1 MVRLVLRGRS
11 SQDPRRIRGRRLAHE
26 HRHEAAFQRRV
37 ALDVLAEL
45 IVRGRADAR
54 KLAAREGRLQFVRSV
69 LRPLAG
75 RARADQHV
83 QLVDEDD
90 EAPLGAPD
98 LVLDPDQ
105 ALAERAAELGSSDET
120 AHVELEQEALAA
132 QDPQRKPLHDGG
144 LAHSGFADEDRI
156 VRPPL
161 AEDVEELL
169 RLSLT
174 AQGGIELPFLG
185 ERREIARV
193 RGEPGKLPRIEEGAR
208 RRPIRFGH
216 GSGFGSALG
225 FLGWRKRGDPH
236 RRRRP
241 LCADGSADVGRARR
255 GHGRFPAPRDGPGE
269 IAERRGAEGSDGRGG
284 LLQQVGSRAAGKAGE
299 RDEKMEAPGARVST
313 VERELARS
321 LQRVA
326 EGLRRLFGGLAVNGE
341 LREHAVFVAA
351 ALAQQHVRGA
361 GHRECGEQEVL
372 RSGRLAGVPGD
383 VLRFCG
389 DLRELCG
396 VEGHRCR
403 HPRLQ
408 GSSRASGKL
417 L

>member
-1 MVRLVLRGRS
+1 MIRRPPRS
-11 SQDPRRIRGRRLAHE
+11 TLFPYTTL
-26 HRHEAAFQRRV
+26 F
-37 ALDVLAEL
+37 
-45 IVRGRADAR
+45 
-54 KLAAREGRLQFVRSV
+54 RSGV

-83 QLVDEDD
+83 ELVDEDD

-132 QDPQRKPLHDGG
+132 QDPQRKPLDDGG
-144 LAHSGFADEDRI
+144 LAPSGFADEDRI

-174 AQGGIELPFLG
+174 AQGGIELSFLG

-225 FLGWRKRGDPH
+225 FL
-236 RRRRP
+236 
-241 LCADGSADVGRARR
+241 C
-255 GHGRFPAPRDGPGE
+255 
-269 IAERRGAEGSDGRGG
+269 
-284 LLQQVGSRAAGKAGE
+284 
-299 RDEKMEAPGARVST
+299 
-313 VERELARS
+313 
-321 LQRVA
+321 
-326 EGLRRLFGGLAVNGE
+326 
-341 LREHAVFVAA
+341 
-351 ALAQQHVRGA
+351 
-361 GHRECGEQEVL
+361 
-372 RSGRLAGVPGD
+372 
-383 VLRFCG
+383 
-389 DLRELCG
+389 
-396 VEGHRCR
+396 
-403 HPRLQ
+403 
-408 GSSRASGKL
+408 
-417 L
+417 